1 MRRPL
6 RAAARLIPSRP
17 ARVALAVMALVAI
30 AAAAC
35 APNYMSANVGVVVP
49 APWGGVTVGT
59 AVPIGYGW

>member
-1 MRRPL
+1 MRRRL
-6 RAAARLIPSRP
+6 RAVARLLPFWP
-17 ARVALAVMALVAI
+17 ARVALAVVVLGTI